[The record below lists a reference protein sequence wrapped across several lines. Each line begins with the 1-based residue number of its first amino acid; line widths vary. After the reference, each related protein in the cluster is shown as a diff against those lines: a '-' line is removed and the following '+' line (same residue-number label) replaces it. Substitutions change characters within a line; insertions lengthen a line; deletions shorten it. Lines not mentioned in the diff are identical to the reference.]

1 MECKMKSIQELRER
15 RAAKAQEARKILD
28 DNTGDKWTPR
38 HGEQVDTLY
47 AEIEAIDGQIRRLE
61 KAVELENENKL
72 DIIKPGDIDPKSPKA
87 LFNKWVRQGDQAL
100 SAADWQVIRNVM
112 STTTGSEG
120 GFTVPSEISSTLYD
134 AMRAFGA
141 MRTLAEVFRTADGRP
156 LSFPTSDGTSEVGEL
171 IAQNV
176 TATGQDP
183 TFGTVALDVYK
194 YSSKIVAAPIEL
206 LQDTTIDMESFIRK
220 RLGQRLGRINNQH
233 FTTGT
238 GTAQPRGIATGSS
251 VGRVGTTGQTTTI
264 IYDDLVDLVHSVD
277 PAYRT
282 SRSAFMTSDALMRVL
297 RKLKDAQNRP
307 LWLPSWEAGISRG
320 VGASH
325 GGYSSED
332 SVAPFDLLMG
342 YPIYVNNDM
351 AVPAA
356 NARSL
361 VFGDFSYYKVRDALE
376 VQMFRFADSNYVRL
390 GQIGFLAWSRSGGN
404 LVDTNAVK
412 HYAHSAT

>member
-1 MECKMKSIQELRER
+1 MKSIQELRER

-72 DIIKPGDIDPKSPKA
+72 DVIKPGEIDPKSPKA

-120 GFTVPSEISSTLYD
+120 GFTVPAEISSTLYD
-134 AMRAFGA
+134 AMKAFGA

-176 TATGQDP
+176 TATGLDP

-238 GTAQPRGIATGSS
+238 GTAQPRGIVTGST
-251 VGRVGTTGQTTTI
+251 VGRVGATGQTTTI

-282 SRSAFMTSDALMRVL
+282 SRSAFMTSDTLMRVL
-297 RKLKDAQNRP
+297 RKLKDTQNRP

-320 VGASH
+320 VGSQN
-325 GGYSSED
+325 GGYNSDD

-351 AVPAA
+351 AAPAA